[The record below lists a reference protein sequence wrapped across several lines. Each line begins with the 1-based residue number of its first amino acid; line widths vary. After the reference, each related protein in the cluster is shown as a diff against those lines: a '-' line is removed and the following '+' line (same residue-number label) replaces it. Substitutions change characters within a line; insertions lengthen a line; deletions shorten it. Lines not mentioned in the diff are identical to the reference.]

1 MDYMQKTVRRKRRL
15 AAMLFLLPG
24 FLGMLIFLFI
34 PIGAS
39 LVLSFTEWDLLGVPK
54 FVGGFNYIDLLSNAD
69 FRNAL
74 LHTLTFIVGYLPSVI
89 FLSLL
94 IAILLNSKV
103 RGIVAFRAI
112 YFIPVVSSWVAVSMI
127 WKWLLNPQYGVINY
141 LLSLIG
147 IQGPMWLYD
156 PNWAM
161 FAIIITSVWKDLGF
175 VMVIFLAGLQGIPK
189 FYYEAA
195 NIDGAGAMAK
205 FRHITVPLLRP
216 TTFFVLIISL
226 INSFQVFDQVWI
238 MSEGGPAGA
247 TSVIVEQ
254 IYKNAFSYYKMGY
267 ASAMSWVLFII
278 ILTITI
284 IQNRLQ
290 KRWIDYEI

>member
-1 MDYMQKTVRRKRRL
+1 
-15 AAMLFLLPG
+15 MLFLLPG

-39 LVLSFTEWDLLGVPK
+39 FVLSFTEWDLLGVPK
-54 FVGGFNYIDLLSNAD
+54 FVGGFNYIDLLGNAD

-254 IYKNAFSYYKMGY
+254 IYKKCFF
-267 ASAMSWVLFII
+267 L
-278 ILTITI
+278 L
-284 IQNRLQ
+284 
-290 KRWIDYEI
+290 